1 MEERPESGSG
11 LATRSE
17 GDVSLGGELDG
28 GVAIGAAPP
37 NEGLAVSSAGAR
49 GAEGTAIGGGAD
61 RTGGADCAWAG
72 SGDDDEGGTQND
84 RPKLHGTVSCVNR
97 RTDILGNRWR
107 TECRLHGPF
116 VTS

>member
-17 GDVSLGGELDG
+17 GDVSLGGELEG

-61 RTGGADCAWAG
+61 RTGGADCALAG
-72 SGDDDEGGTQND
+72 SDDTTSAALRMISQSFTAQSPALD
-84 RPKLHGTVSCVNR
+84 RWTA
-97 RTDILGNRWR
+97 ILGNRR
-107 TECRLHGPF
+107 PAQNAVFTAL
-116 VTS
+116 S

>member
-1 MEERPESGSG
+1 VEERPESGSG

-72 SGDDDEGGTQND
+72 SGDTTRAALRTIGQSFTARSPALIVGPTSSAIGGEQNAVFTA
-84 RPKLHGTVSCVNR
+84 LS
-97 RTDILGNRWR
+97 
-107 TECRLHGPF
+107 
-116 VTS
+116 